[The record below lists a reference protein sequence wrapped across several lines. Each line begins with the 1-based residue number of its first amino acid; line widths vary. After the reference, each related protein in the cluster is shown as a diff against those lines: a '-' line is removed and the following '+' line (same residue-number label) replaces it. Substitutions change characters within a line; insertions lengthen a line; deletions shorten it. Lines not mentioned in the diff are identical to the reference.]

1 MKIIRNPR
9 LFQKEMEKLRRLGR
23 SIGFVPTMGALH
35 EGHLSLVRMAGK
47 ENKVVVVSIFVN
59 LLQFGPK
66 EDFRRYPRNLK
77 KDSALLAKTKVDYVF
92 APSPTSLYPANSQT
106 YVEVGEL
113 ARGLCGKFR
122 PGHFRGVA
130 TVVAKLFNL
139 TQPHRAYFGAKDYQQ
154 AMVIKQ
160 MVRDLNFNIDVR
172 VLPIVRDRDGLALS
186 SRNAYLSADERMK
199 ALSIPH
205 SLAWAKKEIRQGTRD
220 LNKIRVGILRRLR
233 QNLDRVDYVEWVQPE
248 DLKPVKTVKTRL
260 LFAVAGWVGKTR
272 LIDNVII
279 RP

>member
-9 LFQKEMEKLRRLGR
+9 IFQKEMKKLRYEGQAL
-23 SIGFVPTMGALH
+23 GFVPTMGTLH
-35 EGHLSLVRMAGK
+35 EGHLSLVRTARK
-47 ENKVVVVSIFVN
+47 ENQIVVVSIFVN
-59 LLQFGPK
+59 PLQFGPE
-66 EDFRRYPRNLK
+66 EDFRHYPRNLK
-77 KDSALLAKTKVDYVF
+77 KDSAMLVKAKADYVF
-92 APSPTSLYPANSQT
+92 APSPTSLYPADSQT
-106 YVEVGEL
+106 YVEVEEL

-139 TQPHRAYFGAKDYQQ
+139 TLPHRVYFGAKDYQQ

-186 SRNAYLSADERMK
+186 SRNAYLSSEERRK

-205 SLAWAKKEIRQGTRD
+205 SLAWAKEEIRQGTRNLD
-220 LNKIRVGILRRLR
+220 KIRAGILGRLR
-233 QNLDRVDYVEWVQPE
+233 QNLDRVDYVELVQLE
-248 DLKPVKTVKTRL
+248 DLKPVKSIKSGVVI
-260 LFAVAGWVGKTR
+260 AVAGWVGKTR

-279 RP
+279 RS

>member
-9 LFQKEMEKLRRLGR
+9 IFQKEMKKLRYEGQAL
-23 SIGFVPTMGALH
+23 GFVPTMGTLH
-35 EGHLSLVRMAGK
+35 EGHLSLVRTARK
-47 ENKVVVVSIFVN
+47 ENQIVVVSIFVN
-59 LLQFGPK
+59 PLQFGPK

-77 KDSALLAKTKVDYVF
+77 KDSALLAKAKVDYIF
-92 APSPTSLYPANSQT
+92 APDPTSLYPADSQT
-106 YVEVGEL
+106 YVEVEEL

-139 TQPHRAYFGAKDYQQ
+139 TLPHRVYFGAKDYQQ

-186 SRNAYLSADERMK
+186 SRNAYLSSEERRK

-205 SLAWAKKEIRQGTRD
+205 SLAWAKEEIRQGTRNLD
-220 LNKIRVGILRRLR
+220 KIRAGILGRLR
-233 QNLDRVDYVEWVQPE
+233 QNLDRVDYVELVQLE
-248 DLKPVKTVKTRL
+248 DLKPVKSIKSGVVI
-260 LFAVAGWVGKTR
+260 AVAGWVGKTR

-279 RP
+279 RS